1 MHIFH
6 IDLFTFPIVLLRRIC
21 LTIKSILSQE
31 SFPVFSSLLRVKLF
45 SFTDNPS
52 NVYFK
57 RHHNDKDVNC
67 INFFKHFSNHLTSE
81 SILEH
86 V

>member
-6 IDLFTFPIVLLRRIC
+6 IDLILTRRIC

-31 SFPVFSSLLRVKLF
+31 SFPVFSSLLGVKLF

-52 NVYFK
+52 NVYCK
-57 RHHNDKDVNC
+57 RHYNDKDVNC
-67 INFFKHFSNHLTSE
+67 INFFKHFSNHLTGE

>member
-6 IDLFTFPIVLLRRIC
+6 IDLFTFPVVLTRRIC
-21 LTIKSILSQE
+21 LKNKSILSQE
-31 SFPVFSSLLRVKLF
+31 SFPVFSSLLGVKFF

-52 NVYFK
+52 KVYFK

-67 INFFKHFSNHLTSE
+67 INFF
-81 SILEH
+81 
-86 V
+86 